1 MSKASGMIIYFD
13 ATSSGTQI
21 LGMASNCKSSMVA
34 TNVMPSYDSA
44 GKARRRD
51 SYLEITEEM
60 LKYVDLSDTVLKP
73 DPKERRKQVKG
84 PCMTV
89 NYGSV
94 QEPKNVF
101 GEDTTDLAAFYQALN
116 TITPGPM
123 ALMELMQSLWDPK
136 KDYLE
141 WEIDGVHAKIAIL
154 DKFIGKVKMTING
167 KDVSVPFQ
175 SIIRQ
180 PKDKG
185 LSIAAHVTHF
195 CDSWIKDY
203 VVKEF
208 KRKGHPI
215 TTIHDAFG
223 VHPNDAVFLMDVY
236 KYAMHEFYYQKILQ
250 NILRQL
256 SGDPTLEIPQM
267 SSAKYS
273 DDILDGKYA
282 LS

>member
-1 MSKASGMIIYFD
+1 MITYWDAS
-13 ATSSGTQI
+13 SSGTQI
-21 LGMASNCKSSMVA
+21 LGLASNCKSSMMA
-34 TNVMPSYDSA
+34 TNVMPSYDTSHNI
-44 GKARRRD
+44 RRRD
-51 SYLEITEEM
+51 SYLEITDEM
-60 LKYVDLSDTVLKP
+60 YKYVDMTTTVLKS

-89 NYGSV
+89 FYGSV

-101 GEDTTDLAAFYQALN
+101 GEGTIDLHAFYEALN

-123 ALMELMQSLWDPK
+123 TLMELMQSLWDPS

-154 DKFIGKVKMTING
+154 DKFIGTVKMTING

-185 LSIAAHVTHF
+185 LSIAANVTHF
-195 CDSWIKDY
+195 CDNWIKDY

-208 KRKGHPI
+208 KKLGLSI
-215 TTIHDAFG
+215 TTIHDCFG
-223 VHPNDAVFLMDVY
+223 VHPNDVTFLMDSY
-236 KYAMHEFYYQKILQ
+236 RYAMHQFYNKKILRD
-250 NILRQL
+250 ILRQL

-267 SSAKYS
+267 SPINYS
-273 DDILDGKYA
+273 GEILNSRYA

>member
-1 MSKASGMIIYFD
+1 MTKSGMIVYFD
-13 ATSSGTQI
+13 ASSSGTQI
-21 LGMASNCKSSMVA
+21 LGLASNCRSSMGA
-34 TNVMPSYDSA
+34 TNVMPSYDND
-44 GKARRRD
+44 GKVRRRD
-51 SYLEITEEM
+51 SYLEIAEEM
-60 LKYVDLSDTVLKP
+60 LDYVILSDTILKTNL
-73 DPKERRKQVKG
+73 KERRKQVKS

-89 NYGSV
+89 FYGSV

-101 GEDTTDLAAFYQALN
+101 GEGTTDLHAFYEALN

-123 ALMELMQSLWDPK
+123 ALIELMQSLWDPS

-154 DKFIGKVKMTING
+154 DKFLGTVKMTVNG
-167 KDVSVPFQ
+167 KKVSVPFQ

-185 LSIAAHVTHF
+185 LSIAANVTHF
-195 CDSWIKDY
+195 CDNWIKDY

-208 KRKGHPI
+208 KGLGLSI
-215 TTIHDAFG
+215 TTIHDCFG
-223 VHPNDAVFLMDVY
+223 VHPNDVIFLMDSY
-236 KYAMHEFYYQKILQ
+236 RYAMHQFYNKKILRD
-250 NILRQL
+250 ILRQL

-267 SSAKYS
+267 SPINYS
-273 DDILDGKYA
+273 GEILNSRYA